1 MIQRPRGTRDFA
13 PDEMEK
19 RRYIESLMRKEA
31 EIFGFREIATPIFEH
46 AELFTIKS
54 GPGILEEM
62 YAFKDK
68 GGRELTLRPE
78 LTAPVMRFFVNELTD
93 MPRPLK
99 LYYMGP
105 CFRYERPQSGRFR
118 EFYQFGA
125 ELIGAKNP
133 ESDAEIISLA
143 SSIMKK
149 IGLRDYKVRIGHIG
163 ILRDILRKEGV
174 EGENASLILQKLD
187 KKMYDEA
194 RVVMEE
200 KGMSEASIK
209 EIIGI
214 TKISGQQ
221 SVLKE
226 LQSFKGE
233 AKEYLSQVIE
243 ILEILG
249 IENLLVDLGVVR
261 GLDYYTGV
269 VFEIE
274 VPSLGA
280 EKQVCGGGSYSLAE
294 LFGGEKVF
302 STGFA
307 IGFDRTLIAL
317 EKQKIEIPKK
327 RVDVYVIPLTEEL
340 RGKAFEITARL
351 RSNEISTDVDLMR
364 RSLQKNLKYA
374 ASIGVRYAIILGE
387 REMEKNIVLLRD
399 MDTGEQVPIAIT
411 ELTEWLAHARGIAP
425 EAAGGDT
432 KKRLGGKLSRP
443 SDAS

>member
-1 MIQRPRGTRDFA
+1 MIQRPRGTRDFT

-19 RRYIESLMRKEA
+19 RRYVESLMRKEA

-46 AELFTIKS
+46 AELFTMKS

-93 MPRPLK
+93 LPRPLK

-125 ELIGAKNP
+125 ELIGTKNP
-133 ESDAEIISLA
+133 ESDAEIVSLA
-143 SSIMKK
+143 SSIMKR
-149 IGLRDYKVRIGHIG
+149 IGLRDYVVRIGHIG
-163 ILRDILRKEGV
+163 ILRDILRREGID
-174 EGENASLILQKLD
+174 GESASVILQKLD
-187 KKMYDEA
+187 KKMYDDA
-194 RVVMEE
+194 SVLMEE
-200 KGMSEASIK
+200 RGMSQASIR
-209 EIIGI
+209 EIIKI
-214 TKISGQQ
+214 TKISGQR
-221 SVLKE
+221 SVLQE
-226 LQSFKGE
+226 LQSFEGD
-233 AKEYLSQVIE
+233 AREYLNDIIE

-249 IENLLVDLGVVR
+249 VENLRVDLGVVR
-261 GLDYYTGV
+261 GLDYYTGM

-274 VPSLGA
+274 VPGLGA

-317 EKQKIEIPKK
+317 EKQGIDFPRK
-327 RVDVYVIPLTEEL
+327 RVDVYVIPLTDGL
-340 RGKAFEITARL
+340 RKKAFEISARL
-351 RSNEISTDVDLMR
+351 RDKGISTDIDLMR

-374 ASIGVRYAIILGE
+374 ASIGVRYAAIIGE
-387 REMEKNIVLLRD
+387 REAEQGIVILRN
-399 MDTGEQVPIAIT
+399 MDTGEQTPVAMI
-411 ELTEWLAHARGIAP
+411 ELPEWLACARGTAP

-432 KKRLGGKLSRP
+432 KNS
-443 SDAS
+443 